1 MDCDSTDN
9 LDLRACFFLR
19 DDLQEQSLGEKLDL
33 LKSICDQVNEG
44 FAQSRK
50 LDFIIGDL
58 IEQHCPVFDKYLNVS
73 FGYYNNSETTIQV
86 KLAMLK
92 LIINQVIRSTS
103 DKFDC
108 YRLQKIVLLS
118 GIGGSGKSVL
128 TSVLRSLFPSAVSK
142 PTSLSSRFE
151 NSRFVGKSA
160 IFFQELPDSKSPA

>member
-1 MDCDSTDN
+1 M
-9 LDLRACFFLR
+9 
-19 DDLQEQSLGEKLDL
+19 GL
-33 LKSICDQVNEG
+33 LESICDQANKG
-44 FAQSRK
+44 FAQNRE
-50 LDFIIGDL
+50 LDSIIRDL
-58 IEQHCPVFDKYLNVS
+58 IEQHCPVFDRYLNVS
-73 FGYYNNSETTIQV
+73 FGYYSSSETTVQV

-92 LIINQVIRSTS
+92 LIINQVVRSTS
-103 DKFDC
+103 DKFNC

-160 IFFQELPDSKSPA
+160 IFFQELPDSRSPA